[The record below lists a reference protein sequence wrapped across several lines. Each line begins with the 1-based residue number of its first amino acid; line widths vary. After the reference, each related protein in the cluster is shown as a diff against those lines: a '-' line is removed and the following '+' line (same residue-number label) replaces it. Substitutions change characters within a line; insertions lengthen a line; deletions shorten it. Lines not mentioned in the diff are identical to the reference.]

1 MTEPTDLRTLPNGQ
15 VLSDYRI
22 EGVLGQGGFGI
33 TYLATDTNLGRKVA
47 IKEYFPRE
55 FAARDSTLT
64 IRATG
69 NAEDRE
75 TFNWGLTRFLEE
87 ARILARFEHPNI
99 VAVRRFFE
107 ANGTAYLVMDYCDGE
122 PLDEIIKRDG
132 PLSKERLD
140 RILLP
145 LLNGLEE
152 IHSTNFLHRDI
163 KPANIYI
170 RRDGSP
176 VLLDFGAARQETG
189 NHSRSVTSLATAGYA
204 AVEQYSTRGK
214 QGPWTDIYGLG
225 ATLYRAVTGE
235 KPQESTDRMLED
247 TLEPAADKGRGRYP
261 VSLLAAIDAA
271 MSVRPEQRPQSVAQ
285 WRQMIGVGA
294 PALPPSKSGLASS
307 VEEKTKVEEKTERT
321 SSVNAAKTTDERSAV
336 WNPDAAAGWSLIFTP
351 AFGSY
356 IQMLNWKTL
365 SEPEKAASAKTWFYI
380 SIWVLLANLASSLVA
395 LFWEVNS
402 RTADVVLGF
411 APLVCLYVWWIS
423 TGRWQG
429 IYLRE
434 KFGARYSRKPWGK
447 PLLLGI
453 GAYIIFLA
461 LMFVIGFM
469 FNEAPTST
477 STVTTPASAPI
488 PTPITNSQTS
498 SGKSKDC
505 DVCPEM
511 VVIPA
516 GSFSMGSPDT
526 EAGRD
531 ADEGPMHQVNI
542 AGSFSLGKFEITLGE
557 FKQFVQST
565 GHPMT
570 GGCVDWNG
578 KEFALDAGK
587 SWRNPGQEQTDKHP
601 VTCVSWDDA
610 RAYVKWLSTV
620 AKKTYRL
627 PSEAEWEYAARAMTK
642 TAYSFG
648 NSSSELSG
656 YTWFS
661 SNSEGKT
668 HFVGA
673 KTANNFGLHDM
684 HGNVFEW
691 TEDCWNENY
700 TNAPTDGSVWTAGNC
715 SRRVVRGGSWGL
727 NPRNLRSARR
737 GGNPAASR
745 GSDIGFRVARTD

>member
-1 MTEPTDLRTLPNGQ
+1 MAQPTDLRTLPVGK

-22 EGVLGQGGFGI
+22 EGILGQGGFGI

-55 FAARDSTLT
+55 FAVRDSTLT

-189 NHSRSVTSLATAGYA
+189 NQSRSVTSLATAGYA

-285 WRQMIGVGA
+285 WRQMISLKSPPLQPKPEPKPAPKPGPRPLPNPPAGSSSLKVGA
-294 PALPPSKSGLASS
+294 
-307 VEEKTKVEEKTERT
+307 T
-321 SSVNAAKTTDERSAV
+321 
-336 WNPDAAAGWSLIFTP
+336 
-351 AFGSY
+351 
-356 IQMLNWKTL
+356 
-365 SEPEKAASAKTWFYI
+365 
-380 SIWVLLANLASSLVA
+380 
-395 LFWEVNS
+395 
-402 RTADVVLGF
+402 LGF
-411 APLVCLYVWWIS
+411 VVVI
-423 TGRWQG
+423 
-429 IYLRE
+429 
-434 KFGARYSRKPWGK
+434 
-447 PLLLGI
+447 LGI
-453 GAYIIFLA
+453 IIFL
-461 LMFVIGFM
+461 
-469 FNEAPTST
+469 NKSPSPT
-477 STVTTPASAPI
+477 TTISPV
-488 PTPITNSQTS
+488 PTPITNSQPS
-498 SGKSKDC
+498 GAASGKSRDC

-516 GSFSMGSPDT
+516 GSFEMGGTGSDEIPVHRVTLRSFSMGKT
-526 EAGRD
+526 EVTQGQWRA
-531 ADEGPMHQVNI
+531 I
-542 AGSFSLGKFEITLGE
+542 TGSNPSHFSNCGDN
-557 FKQFVQST
+557 
-565 GHPMT
+565 
-570 GGCVDWNG
+570 C
-578 KEFALDAGK
+578 
-587 SWRNPGQEQTDKHP
+587 P
-601 VTCVSWDDA
+601 VEEVSWDDA
-610 RAYVKWLSTV
+610 KLFISRLN
-620 AKKTYRL
+620 AKTGRTYRL
-627 PSEAEWEYAARAMTK
+627 PSEAEWEYACRAGSREEYCGSNRVDDVGW
-642 TAYSFG
+642 YS
-648 NSSSELSG
+648 
-656 YTWFS
+656 
-661 SNSEGKT
+661 GKAT
-668 HFVGA
+668 NPVAG
-673 KTANNFGLHDM
+673 KQANAWGLHDM
-684 HGNVFEW
+684 SGNVWEW
-691 TEDCWNENY
+691 TEDCWNRNY
-700 TNAPTDGSVWTAGNC
+700 SSAPTDGSAWTAGDC
-715 SRRVVRGGSWGL
+715 SQRVVRGGSWSGV
-727 NPRNLRSARR
+727 PQNLRAALRFGSTSANRDVI
-737 GGNPAASR
+737 N
-745 GSDIGFRVARTD
+745 GFRVARTN

>member
-1 MTEPTDLRTLPNGQ
+1 MTKPTDLRTLPNGQ

-22 EGVLGQGGFGI
+22 EGTLGQGGFGI

-55 FAARDSTLT
+55 YATRDGTLT
-64 IRATG
+64 IRAAG
-69 NAEDRE
+69 NDEDRE
-75 TFNWGLTRFLEE
+75 TFKWGLTRFLEE

-285 WRQMIGVGA
+285 WRQMISLESPPLQPKPA
-294 PALPPSKSGLASS
+294 PKPGP
-307 VEEKTKVEEKTERT
+307 R
-321 SSVNAAKTTDERSAV
+321 
-336 WNPDAAAGWSLIFTP
+336 P
-351 AFGSY
+351 
-356 IQMLNWKTL
+356 
-365 SEPEKAASAKTWFYI
+365 
-380 SIWVLLANLASSLVA
+380 LANLPP
-395 LFWEVNS
+395 ES
-402 RTADVVLGF
+402 RNRFSMQFYCAIFAFAGMVV
-411 APLVCLYVWWIS
+411 I
-423 TGRWQG
+423 
-429 IYLRE
+429 
-434 KFGARYSRKPWGK
+434 FGASYLDKSPG
-447 PLLLGI
+447 P
-453 GAYIIFLA
+453 A
-461 LMFVIGFM
+461 
-469 FNEAPTST
+469 APTPP
-477 STVTTPASAPI
+477 V
-488 PTPITNSQTS
+488 PTPITSSQPS
-498 SGKSKDC
+498 DAALGKSRDC
-505 DVCPEM
+505 DFCPLM

-516 GSFSMGSPDT
+516 GSFTMGSPNS

-531 ADEGPMHQVNI
+531 SDEGPLRQVDI
-542 AGSFSLGKFEITLGE
+542 VRSFSLGKFEITFGE

-565 GHPMT
+565 GYSMT
-570 GGCVDWNG
+570 GGCFFYNG
-578 KEFALDAGK
+578 KEFVKDAGK
-587 SWRNPGQEQTDKHP
+587 SWNNPGFYQTNNDP

-610 RAYVKWLSTV
+610 TAYAKWLSKV
-620 AKKTYRL
+620 AQKPYRL
-627 PSEAEWEYAARAMTK
+627 PSEAEWEYAARAQSK

-648 NSSSELSG
+648 NSPSELSG
-656 YTWFS
+656 YAWFS

-668 HFVGA
+668 HAVGS
-673 KTANNFGLHDM
+673 KQANKFGLYDM
-684 HGNVFEW
+684 HGNVWEW
-691 TEDCWNENY
+691 TQDCWNGNY
-700 TNAPTDGSVWTAGNC
+700 TAAPTDGSAWTEGTC
-715 SRRVVRGGSWGL
+715 SLRVARGGSWFYL
-727 NPRNLRSARR
+727 PQFLRSAYRS
-737 GGNPAASR
+737 GGTAALR
-745 GSDIGFRVARTD
+745 IGNDGFRVARTD